1 MKPFF
6 SIIIPLY
13 NKEDYIVET
22 LKSVLNQSFTN
33 FEIIIID
40 DGSTDNSLKKIK
52 PLIDNR
58 FKIINQENF
67 GPSHARNKGIKE
79 ALGNYIALLDADD
92 LWYKNH
98 LLELKKL
105 IYTFPKSGLFCNNYE
120 ISYNKNITKPAT
132 FNFNHDNKSLIIKD
146 YFSSSIINSIAWT
159 SSVAFKKEIFN
170 KIKKFNLSLRTGQDI
185 DLWIRFAL
193 HYKVAFNPKITMRYH
208 NFKTNSL
215 SKSEFNDDRY
225 MLINNYKIEELKN
238 ISLKLYLDINRYAVA
253 LRCKMNNE
261 IVLYKKLK
269 SEINFS
275 NLNFKQKILL
285 NCPRSFLRIIKKT
298 QNSLRKRHIYLTAH
312 N

>member
-79 ALGNYIALLDADD
+79 ALGNYITLLDADD

-120 ISYNKNITKPAT
+120 ISYNKNIIKPAT
-132 FNFNHDNKSLIIKD
+132 FNFNHDNKLLIIKD

-170 KIKKFNLSLRTGQDI
+170 KIGKFNLSLRTGQDI

-275 NLNFKQKILL
+275 NLNLKQKTLL
-285 NCPRSFLRIIKKT
+285 NCPQALLKGIKLFQQFLIK
-298 QNSLRKRHIYLTAH
+298 NHIYLTAYK
-312 N
+312 